1 NNSYHFFNTILND
14 DKEGTMKKQVILG
27 AFLIWEILFFS
38 LSGYLY
44 APESIEGEEIK
55 VDEKTLSMMPCL
67 YLNKRIMTMGVFLDV
82 SNSLLDDWHHDK
94 CTRFS
99 SQEYIN
105 FRTIG
110 DNTFQYFMKQKD
122 AVKIIPQLKTGDK
135 IIICGYVKSCAD
147 KRPWVEVS
155 SVSKAPAEE

>member
-1 NNSYHFFNTILND
+1 
-14 DKEGTMKKQVILG
+14 MKKQIILG
-27 AFLIWEILFFS
+27 ALIWGILFFP

-67 YLNKRIMTMGVFLDV
+67 YLKKRIVTEGIFLDV

-94 CTRFS
+94 DTQFS

-105 FRTIG
+105 FRTLG

-122 AVKIIPQLKTGDK
+122 AVGIIPHLKTGDK
-135 IIICGYVKSCAD
+135 IIISGYVKSCAD

-155 SVSKAPAEE
+155 SVVKVPAEE